1 MVGCVKSLT
10 AGCNPVQIQQINKML
25 EDKLADIEV
34 TDTEAC
40 EYTLPGNKT
49 KN

>member
-1 MVGCVKSLT
+1 MVECVKSL
-10 AGCNPVQIQQINKML
+10 ASGCNPIQIQSINYML
-25 EDKLADIEV
+25 EDKLEDIEV

-49 KN
+49 DI